1 MDDTMIDKL
10 LILFT
15 VTISAATGVE
25 SFYYKLFFQ
34 IQHVNFYDPQSMFYI
49 VSTVF
54 VFARLVKFVWT
65 FNKKKDN
72 ETI

>member
-1 MDDTMIDKL
+1 MDDEIIDKL

-15 VTISAATGVE
+15 FVISVGTGVE
-25 SFYYKLFFQ
+25 NFYYKLFFQ
-34 IQHVNFYDPQSMFYI
+34 VQYVNFYDPQSIFYI

-54 VFARLVKFVWT
+54 VFARLVKFIWT